1 MHIEWLTK
9 QITID
14 QAETDYLEQDD
25 RISPKP
31 VPFGFYYHQWNRLKD
46 ELKDDDELWLFSSSK
61 ETWQNLCGRG
71 GICIVRDREVVK
83 SMVTVMN

>member
-1 MHIEWLTK
+1 MHLEWLTK
-9 QITID
+9 KITIN

-31 VPFGFYYHQWNRLKD
+31 VPFGFYNHHWNLLKA
-46 ELKDDDELWLFSSSK
+46 ELRDGDELWLFSSPK

-71 GICIVRDREVVK
+71 GICIVRDGEVVK
-83 SMVTVMN
+83 TMVTVLN